1 LRKII
6 SHIISSIFMVIGLYF
21 SYDVPGVS
29 KIFAIGGVIVGAL
42 IIGWITQKILESL
55 ENL

>member
-1 LRKII
+1 MRKII
-6 SHIISSIFMVIGLYF
+6 SNIISSIFMVIGLYF

-29 KIFAIGGVIVGAL
+29 KIFAIGGVIVGGL
-42 IIGWITQKILESL
+42 LVGWVAQKILENL

>member
-1 LRKII
+1 MRKII

>member
-1 LRKII
+1 
-6 SHIISSIFMVIGLYF
+6 MVIGLYF

-29 KIFAIGGVIVGAL
+29 KIFAIGGVIVGGL
-42 IIGWITQKILESL
+42 LVGWVAQKILENL